1 MEREPVTVSTT
12 LDTLYRLDFG
22 EEGIDEGV
30 LQRIVC
36 NSEKMSAGDQILYDA
51 RGLQLLDLNNED
63 VEAAGG
69 LDDVLEDLVK
79 AGTQDVTL
87 LLVPCQNPE
96 LAARQK
102 KSVLAAPAEVV
113 TDLREDVM
121 QPLLKK
127 KSLAKVPLGSCMYLD
142 HPNWKLTGLGAL
154 VMLKP
159 GCLKELDLR
168 DNDLTDV
175 GGGLCRFEALQ
186 ELRLGGNKLRQVELT
201 YMPRLTWLDLS
212 FNRLTALPELLG
224 LPVLQYI
231 NLSDNEVG
239 TRGGASDEPQQG
251 PTVVSGESP
260 DGWERLA
267 HSPLLELRHLLL
279 ANNLL
284 DWGQAQF
291 NARMA
296 LLREKRALQELDLRG
311 NPMTFPERPLGKAP
325 LIQYREW
332 VLTQCSGLK
341 KLDKIRVSGSERERI
356 RRAPLEHEPGD
367 DGEGGEGGGG
377 GGGDGEE
384 GGDGGDEM
392 LTRFEYDGPNR
403 TSLLAV
409 HAELLHECLSLSN
422 ARVGLVLTRVQQ
434 SLHALLDVPPNRRT
448 LFEQATGPEEVE
460 ERADKEGLLDML
472 DDGKKEEEDE
482 RADEPPDAERKRA
495 LRMRI
500 EGESAL
506 KAEHVTTKLG
516 GGGGAE
522 EEEEEAPEEEEEE
535 GGGAVEEEEEE
546 GGGGLLPSVQ
556 LEPADVIEQV
566 RDLPRAPPCTPALL
580 PSPACAPTLAT
591 TPTSNL
597 TLALTL
603 ALTPALALSRSCNNC

>member
-231 NLSDNEVG
+231 DLSDNEVG

-546 GGGGLLPSVQ
+546 GGGGLLPSIQ

>member
-1 MEREPVTVSTT
+1 MDREPVTVQITI
-12 LDTLYRLDFG
+12 DTLYRLDFG

-36 NSEKMSAGDQILYDA
+36 NSEKMSSSDQILYDA

-69 LDDVLEDLVK
+69 LDDMMEDLIK

-96 LAARQK
+96 IEARQK
-102 KSVLAAPAEVV
+102 KSAITVPAEVV
-113 TDLREDVM
+113 ADLREDVM

-127 KSLAKVPLGSCMYLD
+127 KSIAKVPLGSVMYLN
-142 HPNWKLTGLGAL
+142 HPNWKLTGLGSL
-154 VMLKP
+154 LLLKP

-186 ELRLGGNKLRQVELT
+186 ELRLSGNKLQQVDLT

-212 FNRLTALPELLG
+212 FNRLKALPELLG

-231 NLSDNEVG
+231 DLSDNEVG
-239 TRGGASDEPQQG
+239 TRGGASEEPQQG

-279 ANNLL
+279 ANNQL
-284 DWGQAQF
+284 DWSQAQF

-325 LIQYREW
+325 LLQYREW
-332 VLTQCSGLK
+332 ILTQCSGLK
-341 KLDKIRVSGSERERI
+341 KLDKIRVSHSERERI

-377 GGGDGEE
+377 GGGGAEE
-384 GGDGGDEM
+384 GDDGGDEM

-403 TSLLAV
+403 TSLLTV
-409 HAELLHECLSLSN
+409 HAELLHECLSLSSS
-422 ARVGLVLTRVQQ
+422 RVGLVLARVQQ
-434 SLHALLDVPPNRRT
+434 SLHGLLDVPPNRRT
-448 LFEQATGPEEVE
+448 LFEHAVE
-460 ERADKEGLLDML
+460 EAVEEEGADHEGLLDGL
-472 DDGKKEEEDE
+472 DSGKREEEAEHEE
-482 RADEPPDAERKRA
+482 RANEPPDAERKRA
-495 LRMRI
+495 LRLRVD
-500 EGESAL
+500 GESAL
-506 KAEHVTTKLG
+506 KAEKLAG
-516 GGGGAE
+516 GPSAE
-522 EEEEEAPEEEEEE
+522 EEEEEAPDEDAADED
-535 GGGAVEEEEEE
+535 APVEEEDEG

-556 LEPADVIEQV
+556 LDPADVVEQAG
-566 RDLPRAPPCTPALL
+566 DH
-580 PSPACAPTLAT
+580 
-591 TPTSNL
+591 
-597 TLALTL
+597 
-603 ALTPALALSRSCNNC
+603 SRLRYRGDIGEI

>member
-1 MEREPVTVSTT
+1 
-12 LDTLYRLDFG
+12 
-22 EEGIDEGV
+22 
-30 LQRIVC
+30 
-36 NSEKMSAGDQILYDA
+36 
-51 RGLQLLDLNNED
+51 
-63 VEAAGG
+63 
-69 LDDVLEDLVK
+69 
-79 AGTQDVTL
+79 
-87 LLVPCQNPE
+87 LVPCQNPE

-231 NLSDNEVG
+231 DLSDNEVG

-546 GGGGLLPSVQ
+546 GGGGLLPSIQ

>member
-231 NLSDNEVG
+231 DLSDNEVG

-535 GGGAVEEEEEE
+535 GGGAVEEEEE

>member
-1 MEREPVTVSTT
+1 MDREPVTVQTT
-12 LDTLYRLDFG
+12 IDTLYRLDFG

-36 NSEKMSAGDQILYDA
+36 NSEKMSSSDQILYDA

-69 LDDVLEDLVK
+69 LDDMMEDLIK

-96 LAARQK
+96 IEARQK
-102 KSVLAAPAEVV
+102 KSAITVPAEVV
-113 TDLREDVM
+113 ADLREDVM

-127 KSLAKVPLGSCMYLD
+127 KSIAKVPLGSVMYLN
-142 HPNWKLTGLGAL
+142 HPNWKLTGLGSL
-154 VMLKP
+154 LLLKP

-186 ELRLGGNKLRQVELT
+186 ELRLSGNKLQQVDLT

-212 FNRLTALPELLG
+212 FNRLKALPELLG

-231 NLSDNEVG
+231 DLSDNEVG
-239 TRGGASDEPQQG
+239 TRGGASEEPQQG

-279 ANNLL
+279 ANNQL
-284 DWGQAQF
+284 DWSQAQF

-325 LIQYREW
+325 LLQYREW
-332 VLTQCSGLK
+332 ILTQCSGLK
-341 KLDKIRVSGSERERI
+341 KLDKIRVSHSERERI

-377 GGGDGEE
+377 GGGGAEE
-384 GGDGGDEM
+384 GDDGGDEM

-403 TSLLAV
+403 TSLLTV
-409 HAELLHECLSLSN
+409 HAELLHECLSLSSS
-422 ARVGLVLTRVQQ
+422 RVGLVLARVQQ
-434 SLHALLDVPPNRRT
+434 SLHGLLDVPPNRRT
-448 LFEQATGPEEVE
+448 LFEHAVE
-460 ERADKEGLLDML
+460 EAVEEEGADHEGLLDGL
-472 DDGKKEEEDE
+472 DSGKREEEAEHEE
-482 RADEPPDAERKRA
+482 RANEPPDAERKRA
-495 LRMRI
+495 LRLRVD
-500 EGESAL
+500 GESAL
-506 KAEHVTTKLG
+506 KAEKLAG
-516 GGGGAE
+516 GPSAE
-522 EEEEEAPEEEEEE
+522 EEEEEAPDEDAADED
-535 GGGAVEEEEEE
+535 APVEEEDEG

-556 LEPADVIEQV
+556 LDPADVVEQAG
-566 RDLPRAPPCTPALL
+566 DH
-580 PSPACAPTLAT
+580 
-591 TPTSNL
+591 
-597 TLALTL
+597 
-603 ALTPALALSRSCNNC
+603 SRLRCRGDIGEI

>member
-231 NLSDNEVG
+231 DLSDNEVG

-522 EEEEEAPEEEEEE
+522 EEEEE
-535 GGGAVEEEEEE
+535 

>member
-1 MEREPVTVSTT
+1 MDREPVTVQITI
-12 LDTLYRLDFG
+12 DTLYRLDFG

-36 NSEKMSAGDQILYDA
+36 NSEKMSSSDQILYDA

-69 LDDVLEDLVK
+69 LDDMMEDLIK

-96 LAARQK
+96 IEARQK
-102 KSVLAAPAEVV
+102 KSAITVPAEVV
-113 TDLREDVM
+113 ADLREDVM

-127 KSLAKVPLGSCMYLD
+127 KSIAKVPLGSVMYLN
-142 HPNWKLTGLGAL
+142 HPNWKLTGLGSL
-154 VMLKP
+154 LLLKP

-168 DNDLTDV
+168 ENDLTDV

-186 ELRLGGNKLRQVELT
+186 ELRLSGNKLQQVDLT

-212 FNRLTALPELLG
+212 FNRLKALPELLG

-231 NLSDNEVG
+231 DLSDNEVG
-239 TRGGASDEPQQG
+239 TRGGASEEPQQG

-279 ANNLL
+279 ANNQL
-284 DWGQAQF
+284 DWSQAQF

-325 LIQYREW
+325 LLQYREW
-332 VLTQCSGLK
+332 ILTQCSGLK
-341 KLDKIRVSGSERERI
+341 KLDKIRVSHSERERI

-377 GGGDGEE
+377 GGGGAEE
-384 GGDGGDEM
+384 GDDGGDEM

-403 TSLLAV
+403 TSLLTV
-409 HAELLHECLSLSN
+409 HAELLHECLSLSSS
-422 ARVGLVLTRVQQ
+422 RVGLVLARVQQ
-434 SLHALLDVPPNRRT
+434 SLHGLLDVPPNRRT
-448 LFEQATGPEEVE
+448 LFEHAVE
-460 ERADKEGLLDML
+460 EAVEEEGADHEGLLDGL
-472 DDGKKEEEDE
+472 DSGKREEEAEHEE
-482 RADEPPDAERKRA
+482 RANEPPDAERKRA
-495 LRMRI
+495 LRLRVD
-500 EGESAL
+500 GESAL
-506 KAEHVTTKLG
+506 KAEKLAG
-516 GGGGAE
+516 GPSAE
-522 EEEEEAPEEEEEE
+522 EEEEEAPDEDAADED
-535 GGGAVEEEEEE
+535 APVEEEDEG

-556 LEPADVIEQV
+556 LDPADVVEQAG
-566 RDLPRAPPCTPALL
+566 DH
-580 PSPACAPTLAT
+580 
-591 TPTSNL
+591 
-597 TLALTL
+597 
-603 ALTPALALSRSCNNC
+603 SRLRYRGDIGEI

>member
-231 NLSDNEVG
+231 DLSDNEVG

-260 DGWERLA
+260 DGWESLA

-522 EEEEEAPEEEEEE
+522 EEEEEAAEEEEEE
-535 GGGAVEEEEEE
+535 GGGAVEEEEE

-603 ALTPALALSRSCNNC
+603 ALTPALALSRSCNNY